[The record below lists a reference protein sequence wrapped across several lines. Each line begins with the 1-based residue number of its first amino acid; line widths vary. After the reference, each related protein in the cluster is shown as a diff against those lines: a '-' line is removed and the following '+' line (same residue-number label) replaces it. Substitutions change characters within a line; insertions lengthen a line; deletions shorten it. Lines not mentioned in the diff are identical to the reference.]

1 MIPVTVLLTLT
12 LCIGATT
19 DIITVVRSV
28 LLRSLP
34 YPDSDRLVTVFEAY
48 PATGIERSAESV
60 PNDIDRLAFTDVFD
74 SQALYQ
80 FNGVRVGQGTSGEGV
95 TTMNVTPSC
104 FRVLRA

>member
-19 DIITVVRSV
+19 DIFTVVRSV
-28 LLRSLP
+28 LLRPLP
-34 YPDSDRLVTVFEAY
+34 YPDSDRLVTVYEAC
-48 PATGIERSAESV
+48 PGTGIERSAESV

-80 FNGVRVGQGTSGEGV
+80 FNGVRVGQGT
-95 TTMNVTPSC
+95 
-104 FRVLRA
+104 AAKA